1 MVTTIYLVSDGSYSD
16 YSVLGLY
23 STMEKA
29 EYARTLYAAENG
41 IEKIELDDLPPHPP
55 GELAW
60 SVMISDNGDVYRVS
74 QIAPYDD
81 TYVGI
86 KSYRHDAW
94 QDRKSGRSFYL
105 WARDE
110 AHAIKIATE
119 KRREMLAMGTWQ

>member
-1 MVTTIYLVSDGSYSD
+1 MTTIYLVSDGNYSD

-29 EYARTLYAAENG
+29 QYARTLYAAENG
-41 IEKIELDDLPPHPP
+41 IEKIELDDLPPHPV

-60 SVMISDNGDVYRVS
+60 GVMIASDGDVHRVS
-74 QIAPYDD
+74 RIAPYDD
-81 TYVGI
+81 TYTGVR
-86 KSYRHDAW
+86 SHQVAAW
-94 QDRKSGRSFYL
+94 RDRKAGRTFYL